1 MKIKYYIYIFMVKK
15 KVFDWI
21 NNANDGYITMKLN
34 DSEWEDFSLI
44 NKNDRETLE
53 ECEINAHLMN
63 TKIF

>member
-1 MKIKYYIYIFMVKK
+1 MVKK